1 APLWALLFCSRLAC
15 VVGVTAGALIAPA
28 HPVLAATVT
37 ALPSF
42 EDVRAAHRPSDLRV
56 LDRHGEPVSV
66 LRVDHAGLRGAWIPL
81 SEVSP
86 ALRRAVLLPEDRR
99 VREHGGVGWQAVAA
113 AGWRWL
119 WGEGMRGASTISMQ
133 VAAML
138 DSSLQRPGGGRSLAQ

>member
-1 APLWALLFCSRLAC
+1 ALPPGALLFCRRRAC
-15 VVGVTAGALIAPA
+15 GVGVTAGALIGPV

-66 LRVDHAGLRGAWIPL
+66 LRVDYTERRGAWIPL

-86 ALRRAVLLPEDRR
+86 ALQRAVLISEDRR
-99 VREHGGVGWQAVAA
+99 F
-113 AGWRWL
+113 
-119 WGEGMRGASTISMQ
+119 
-133 VAAML
+133 
-138 DSSLQRPGGGRSLAQ
+138 